1 MLSVIHS
8 PGDPRVPRCSVC
20 GADSTWVEHE
30 DEFWML
36 GEDDTSEGT
45 FFCDAHRPYSDKF
58 SDRFIEPVEDDP
70 DN

>member
-1 MLSVIHS
+1 M
-8 PGDPRVPRCSVC
+8 C